1 MPPVPTLLRSVVFCA
16 TTIAFATSFLMLREV
31 IGGKSPWLGLLLMFY
46 FVGLAKLG
54 EPLFLLRMP
63 RSIRDVRAWEAMGT
77 AYQRLGVQRFGQL
90 LRASPNRV
98 MNSSVYL
105 VSGQRD
111 LRSLYKYA
119 ASSEAIHFWAALLFT
134 PYIAFVWAQGQYG
147 VSALFLLIHVLFNVY
162 PMLHLRLL
170 RGRLDALFA
179 KRIARRGGTVA
190 NDDDA

>member
-1 MPPVPTLLRSVVFCA
+1 
-16 TTIAFATSFLMLREV
+16 
-31 IGGKSPWLGLLLMFY
+31 
-46 FVGLAKLG
+46 
-54 EPLFLLRMP
+54 
-63 RSIRDVRAWEAMGT
+63 
-77 AYQRLGVQRFGQL
+77 
-90 LRASPNRV
+90 

-119 ASSEAIHFWAALLFT
+119 ASSEAIHFWVALLFT
-134 PYIAFVWAQGQYG
+134 PYIAFVWVQGQYG
-147 VSALFLLIHVLFNVY
+147 VSALFLLIQVLFNVY